1 VAALLDVRGL
11 QVDFEADTGPVRVL
25 NGMDLTVEAGQSVGV
40 VGESGSGKTVLLRAI
55 LGLLQDQWRVGAGA
69 VTFDGQDLRAKTET
83 QMNAIRGAEIALTT
97 PEPRKHLNPLL
108 RIGEQI
114 VNVLRAHGR
123 IDRRVARDKAVEL
136 LRAVGIPAPE
146 ERVFSY
152 PHEMSGG
159 MCQRVIIA
167 MALAHSPRLLL
178 ADEPTAGLDVTISRQ
193 ILDLMSSLI
202 RDTGSSLLLVSRDL
216 GVVAHYC
223 QTIAVVYAGQVV
235 ETAPVAAFF
244 EKPAHPY
251 SRRLLRVATAAH
263 ETVPLAGGPA
273 VRERTGTSDQMCSFA
288 PRCPIALPT
297 CRQAPAPL
305 LGNIGTNRAARCIRA
320 AEILSDAVN
329 PWP

>member
-1 VAALLDVRGL
+1 MPGLLDVRGL

-40 VGESGSGKTVLLRAI
+40 VGESGSGKTVLLRTI
-55 LGLLQDQWRVGAGA
+55 LGLLQDPWRIGAGV

-114 VNVLRAHGR
+114 VNVLRAHKR
-123 IDRRVARDKAVEL
+123 IDRRAARERAVQL

-193 ILDLMSSLI
+193 ILDLMGSLI

-235 ETAPVAAFF
+235 ETAPVGVFF
-244 EKPAHPY
+244 ENPAHPY

-263 ETVPLAGGPA
+263 GTTPLSGGPT
-273 VRERTGTSDQMCSFA
+273 VRERTVGSDQMCSFA
-288 PRCPIALPT
+288 PRCPIALPA
-297 CRQAPAPL
+297 CRQVPVPL
-305 LGNIGTNRAARCIRA
+305 LRVGPDRAARCIRA
-320 AEILSDAVN
+320 DEILSDAIN

>member
-1 VAALLDVRGL
+1 MPALLDVRGL

-40 VGESGSGKTVLLRAI
+40 VGESGSGKTVLLRTI

-114 VNVLRAHGR
+114 VNVLRAHER
-123 IDRRVARDKAVEL
+123 IDRRAARDKAVQL

-202 RDTGSSLLLVSRDL
+202 RDTRLLAAA
-216 GVVAHYC
+216 GV
-223 QTIAVVYAGQVV
+223 
-235 ETAPVAAFF
+235 PR
-244 EKPAHPY
+244 
-251 SRRLLRVATAAH
+251 SRRRGALLPDDRGGLCG
-263 ETVPLAGGPA
+263 PSGRNGAGGGLF
-273 VRERTGTSDQMCSFA
+273 REPGASVQS
-288 PRCPIALPT
+288 PP
-297 CRQAPAPL
+297 
-305 LGNIGTNRAARCIRA
+305 AARCDRR
-320 AEILSDAVN
+320 
-329 PWP
+329 P

>member
-40 VGESGSGKTVLLRAI
+40 VGESGSGKTILLRTI
-55 LGLLQDQWRVGAGA
+55 LGLLQDRWRVGAGT
-69 VTFDGQDLRAKTET
+69 VTFDGQDLRAKTEA

-114 VNVLRAHGR
+114 VNVLRAHER
-123 IDRRVARDKAVEL
+123 IDKRAARDKSVHL

-146 ERVFSY
+146 ERVLSY

-193 ILDLMSSLI
+193 ILDLMSGLI
-202 RDTGSSLLLVSRDL
+202 RDSGSSLLLVSRDL

-244 EKPAHPY
+244 ESPAHPY

-263 ETVPLAGGPA
+263 ETTPLAGGPA
-273 VRERTGTSDQMCSFA
+273 VREHTAALDHMCSFA

-297 CRQAPAPL
+297 CRQAPVPL
-305 LGNIGTNRAARCIRA
+305 LRTIGPNRAARCIRA
-320 AEILSDAVN
+320 AEIVSGTVN
-329 PWP
+329 PWL